1 LPQGQQPDQ
10 LQLHLRTL
18 PPQREL
24 LCVRYHLEMRELPAC
39 AFDARAE
46 RTFDRSY
53 GHFASLV
60 AESRL

>member
-1 LPQGQQPDQ
+1 MQP
-10 LQLHLRTL
+10 HLRTL
-18 PPQREL
+18 LPQREL
-24 LCVRYHLEMRELPAC
+24 LCVRHHLEMRELPAC